1 MPHQVSTRGYRTEC
15 TGPSCESGDC
25 KEVGTH
31 VGNMNA
37 HLCCSGYEKGGK
49 CLREPPADPLPAGPP
64 PAGPLPAGPPPS
76 SCDPDGP
83 RTGWHRSA
91 RWNIE
96 GVKSTPEE
104 CHAVCSRR
112 GYKFYTHNPKSGG
125 GDDGCGC
132 LNNSADTVCDL
143 TLTETEK
150 EWIRTWPVKA
160 DQLVE
165 EVSNYTMFRGKNC
178 YGPDYDVKV
187 DIGDVT
193 LQDCKDRCTNM
204 KADCTG
210 FVMNMNTDRCWLFKN
225 DNFVNADACR
235 GGGSKYYTFAKK

>member
-1 MPHQVSTRGYRTEC
+1 MSTRRTEC
-15 TGPSCESGDC
+15 TGPSCESDDC
-25 KEVGTH
+25 KEVGTR
-31 VGNMNA
+31 VGRMNA
-37 HLCCSGYEKGGK
+37 HLCCSGYEKGGE
-49 CLREPPADPLPAGPP
+49 CLREPPE
-64 PAGPLPAGPPPS
+64 GPLPSP
-76 SCDPDGP
+76 CDPNGP

-150 EWIRTWPVKA
+150 KWIHTWPVVA
-160 DQLVE
+160 EQPT
-165 EVSNYTMFRGKNC
+165 NIYTRFRGKNC

-187 DIGDVT
+187 DVGDVT
-193 LQDCKDRCTNM
+193 LQECKDRCTDL

-235 GGGSKYYTFAKK
+235 GDGKYHTFAKN